1 MKQRKK
7 TEILQTSKLLAL
19 RLRAAVTVYLLGGNN
34 NGSGMCAIYDQFN
47 KIIAVVQK

>member
-19 RLRAAVTVYLLGGNN
+19 RLRAAVTVYLLGEIIMGQA
-34 NGSGMCAIYDQFN
+34 CVQFMIN
-47 KIIAVVQK
+47 SMK